1 MYYPVKDGC
10 FNEERG
16 REKPRR
22 QAPSSGSEST
32 LPEGT
37 AAGSRSLTHVL
48 IISVFCCQGG
58 ACCQVNVGGGAGRR
72 WQASLGG
79 GGQGQAHSLC
89 YDRRHID
96 HSPMTKRSPLGPD
109 LLKAEEC
116 LSSARSQP
124 HKGQGRERGS

>member
-10 FNEERG
+10 LNEEPG

-32 LPEGT
+32 LPPSLET
-37 AAGSRSLTHVL
+37 AAGSRSLTRVL
-48 IISVFCCQGG
+48 IICVFCCKGT
-58 ACCQVNVGGGAGRR
+58 ACCQVNGSGGAGGK

-89 YDRRHID
+89 CDRRHID

-116 LSSARSQP
+116 LSSA
-124 HKGQGRERGS
+124 